1 MFYYKIYNHMK
12 YIFMCAMPIYLG
24 FDFQIHMYKMELY
37 FLYRGLFLKYD
48 LSLFSK
54 RNLALV
60 TLLMCAYVQF

>member
-1 MFYYKIYNHMK
+1 
-12 YIFMCAMPIYLG
+12 MCAMPIYLG

-54 RNLALV
+54 RNLALMI
-60 TLLMCAYVQF
+60 LLMCAYVQF